1 MQTQTVEDKIKHFL
15 EKKFRYSKSFATM
28 DCYKTAL
35 NKFEEFLRVEHNLDI
50 NQLLLQFEKKTLDP
64 IEILDQF
71 YSFMSKYCKKNYS
84 NRTISL
90 YVIVAK
96 EFLNSQ
102 NLHIYNEDVK
112 QKFRLPKKSIV
123 YEEGLT
129 KEILIRLL
137 HNSPAKLQTA
147 ILVCAS
153 SGMRIE
159 ELVQL
164 KISDVDFST
173 NPTTISIRAET
184 TKTREPRFTHMTTE
198 ATTSLKDYLRR
209 SFEWTEGSTIDG
221 YIFLSNDA
229 FEPIRHYRNVHCAK
243 SSLHQMLKRVIKSVP
258 ELAIK
263 NSNGRNMIHFH
274 AFRAW
279 FKTQVTDAHQSDF
292 AEALLGH
299 KSIKIVY
306 YRQNSKNRLKTYLE
320 VEPALTISD
329 FTKVEATMEE
339 LKVELISVKLELE
352 KVKQWKE
359 TSDKCERKNNQIQG
373 EREDRN
379 TNKIAEKI

>member
-50 NQLLLQFEKKTLDP
+50 NQLLLQFEKKSLDP

-71 YSFMSKYCKKNYS
+71 YSFMSKYGKKTYS

-184 TKTREPRFTHMTTE
+184 TKTREPRFTHITTE

-209 SFEWTEGSTIDG
+209 TFGWKEESAIDG
-221 YIFLSNDA
+221 YIFLSNEAVD
-229 FEPIRHYRNVHCAK
+229 PIRHYRNVHCAK

-329 FTKVEATMEE
+329 FTKVETTMEE
-339 LKVELISVKLELE
+339 LKIELISVKLELE
-352 KVKQWKE
+352 KVKQWKDAFGKYARIE
-359 TSDKCERKNNQIQG
+359 TS
-373 EREDRN
+373 
-379 TNKIAEKI
+379 